1 MPIVTLPN
9 NINIHYQLVGNPTKP
24 IIVLC
29 HGLSATLEMWRS
41 QINYFLEDYSILVW
55 DNRGHGSSSAP
66 EETSNYSIELFSE
79 DLLNLLLYLDIR
91 SPIILIGMSFGGHT
105 ALDFTVRYPEMVKV
119 LILSDSVP
127 NVHPREKTSTH
138 QFSVDPG
145 IEACYQA
152 MVSRPDLTPMLQDIH
167 QPTLIIA
174 GSEDTMVLPHLPLLT
189 SNLEQPELNILQ
201 GCFHGTSGQDPQGWN
216 WSVSKFLNQHSLD

>member
-1 MPIVTLPN
+1 MPIVTLSN
-9 NINIHYQLVGNPTKP
+9 NINIHYQFIGNSTKP
-24 IIVLC
+24 TIVLC
-29 HGLSATLEMWRS
+29 HGLSATLEMWRG
-41 QINYFLEDYSILVW
+41 QINYFLDNYSILAW

-66 EETSNYSIELFSE
+66 EESSDYSIEIFSQ
-79 DLLNLLLYLDIR
+79 DLLELLQHLEIR

-105 ALDFTVRYPEMVKV
+105 ALDFTVRYPEEVKLLV
-119 LILSDSVP
+119 LSDSVP
-127 NVHPREKTSTH
+127 NAHPQERTTTA
-138 QFSVDPG
+138 QFSFDPG

-152 MVSRPDLTPMLQDIH
+152 MVSRPDLTPMLRDIH

-189 SNLEQPELNILQ
+189 SNLTQPELNILA

-216 WSVSKFLNQHSLD
+216 RIVSEFLNQYSPN

>member
-9 NINIHYQLVGNPTKP
+9 NINIHYQLIGNPTKP

-41 QINYFLEDYSILVW
+41 QINYFSEDYSILAW

-66 EETSNYSIELFSE
+66 EETSDYSIELFSD
-79 DLLNLLLYLDIR
+79 DLLGLLQHLDIR
-91 SPIILIGMSFGGHT
+91 SRIILIGMAFGGHT
-105 ALDFTVRYPEMVKV
+105 ALDFTVRYPEMVKLLV
-119 LILSDSVP
+119 LSDSVP
-127 NVHPREKTSTH
+127 NVQPREKSTTA
-138 QFSVDPG
+138 QFSFDPG

-174 GSEDTMVLPHLPLLT
+174 GSEDTMVQPHLPLLT
-189 SNLEQPELNILQ
+189 NNLRQPKLNILS
-201 GCFHGTSGQDPQGWN
+201 GCFHGTSGQDPHGWN
-216 WSVSKFLNQHSLD
+216 SSVSNFLNQHSLN

>member
-9 NINIHYQLVGNPTKP
+9 NINIHYQLIGNPTKP

-41 QINYFLEDYSILVW
+41 QINYFSEDYCILAW

-66 EETSNYSIELFSE
+66 EETSDYSIELFSE
-79 DLLNLLLYLDIR
+79 DLLGLLQHLDIHT
-91 SPIILIGMSFGGHT
+91 PIILIGMSFGGHT
-105 ALDFTVRYPEMVKV
+105 ALDFTVRYPEMVKSLV
-119 LILSDSVP
+119 LSDSVP
-127 NVHPREKTSTH
+127 NVQPREKSTTA
-138 QFSVDPG
+138 QFSFDPG

-152 MVSRPDLTPMLQDIH
+152 MVSRPDLTPMLQNIR

-189 SNLEQPELNILQ
+189 SNLRLPELNILP

-216 WSVSKFLNQHSLD
+216 WSVSKFLNQYSID